1 MKICFILGTRP
12 EIIKLSPLIRECLM
26 RRLSFFIIHTNQ
38 HYTATMDSIFF
49 KELKLPQPKYNLH
62 IGSGNHG
69 LQTGKMLIG
78 IEKILEE
85 ERPNIVF
92 VQGDTNSV
100 LSGALAASKKPEIIL
115 AHVEAGLRSYDKTM
129 PEEMNRIIADHISSI
144 LFAPTR
150 IQKKILIHEGIS
162 KKNVFVVGNTI
173 VDALAQNLKA
183 SKKCIEIFE
192 NLHIKS
198 KKYALLTLHRPSNV
212 ESKKNL
218 TEIFNAAKI
227 ISQQQNIPVI
237 FPIHP
242 RTEKMIKHFRITI
255 PSELQI
261 IPPVGYLEM
270 LQLLKNTLF
279 VLTDS
284 GGIQEE
290 ACVLRVPCV
299 TLRKNTERPE
309 TIEVG
314 GNILAGYKTA
324 SIVSAAKIMLKRK
337 NNWKNP
343 FGDGKSGHRILKIAI
358 SLCFPAKN

>member
-12 EIIKLSPLIRECLM
+12 EIIKLSPLIRECVK
-26 RRLSFFIIHTNQ
+26 RRSSFFIIHTNQ
-38 HYTATMDSIFF
+38 HYSESMDNIFF
-49 KELKLPQPKYNLH
+49 HDLNLPHPKYNLN
-62 IGSGNHG
+62 IGSDSHG
-69 LQTGKMLIG
+69 SQTGRMLIG
-78 IEKILEE
+78 IEKILDKEN
-85 ERPNIVF
+85 PNIVF

-100 LSGALAASKKPEIIL
+100 LAGALATCKKPEIIL

-129 PEEMNRIIADHISSI
+129 PEEMNRIITDHISSI

-150 IQKKILIHEGIS
+150 IQKKILNDEGIP
-162 KKNVFVVGNTI
+162 KRNVFIVGNTI
-173 VDALAQNLKA
+173 VDALAQNLKT
-183 SKKCIEIFE
+183 SKKYIKILK
-192 NLHIKS
+192 NLRIRP

-218 TEIFNAAKI
+218 TEILNAIKTI
-227 ISQQQNIPVI
+227 GLQQDVPII

-242 RTEKMIKHFRITI
+242 RTEKMIKYFQLTI

-270 LQLLKNTLF
+270 LQLLKNASF
-279 VLTDS
+279 ILTDS

-314 GNILAGYKTA
+314 GNILAGHKIA
-324 SIVSAAKIMLKRK
+324 SMISAVNVMLKRK

-343 FGDGKSGHRILKIAI
+343 FGNGESGRKILNIAT
-358 SLCFPAKN
+358 SLCLPAKN